1 MSNKAGNRRMLS
13 ALYRPHCWMVK
24 REAGLEKRK
33 SPLESNLRSDFE
45 SRNLLSRRMMA
56 MLIWLKDVVIGP
68 SLLKQNDPNA
78 I

>member
-45 SRNLLSRRMMA
+45 SRNLLSREDDGHANLAKRRCHRSF
-56 MLIWLKDVVIGP
+56 IT
-68 SLLKQNDPNA
+68 
-78 I
+78 